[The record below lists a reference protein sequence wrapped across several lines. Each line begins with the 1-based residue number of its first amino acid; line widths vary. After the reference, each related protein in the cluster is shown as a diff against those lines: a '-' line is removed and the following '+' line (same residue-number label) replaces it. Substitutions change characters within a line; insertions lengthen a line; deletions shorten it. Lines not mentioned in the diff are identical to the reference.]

1 MNSSNSK
8 NETTGFWFG
17 WITTR
22 SCRATFYYCT
32 CQPFNVR
39 YESLCHLIHF
49 FSRNDSRIKVKKTVS
64 FLKLELFIPTGST
77 NDFLLFLFLF
87 FFFLFFLFLL
97 FLFLFLFFFF
107 FLFLFFL
114 FLLFRFLLFHSV
126 FYLFYVFVWR
136 RAYAWNVRLYPYRQ
150 YTNLFILPFFLSSC
164 FPVTI
169 IDLVFF
175 SLRIMLF
182 RLTIHC
188 IIWLISFW
196 TW

>member
-77 NDFLLFLFLF
+77 NDFFLFLFLLFLFL
-87 FFFLFFLFLL
+87 LFLFLL
-97 FLFLFLFFFF
+97 FLFLFLF
-107 FLFLFFL
+107 LFFP
-114 FLLFRFLLFHSV
+114 FLSFSFISLGF
-126 FYLFYVFVWR
+126 
-136 RAYAWNVRLYPYRQ
+136 
-150 YTNLFILPFFLSSC
+150 LFILC
-164 FPVTI
+164 FCEHKCSHTVC
-169 IDLVFF
+169 V
-175 SLRIMLF
+175 SLKA
-182 RLTIHC
+182 LTEQA
-188 IIWLISFW
+188 LPQ
-196 TW
+196 